1 MNQESQISNIET
13 LSDLKRI
20 KSQLRSLRKQL
31 RECKALIPHSQSAI
45 EQLDIEVAK
54 SFQENKKGTKRSYAT
69 ACFHHQQL
77 LSLQRRLSKDIYE
90 LKTQKERLETRC

>member
-1 MNQESQISNIET
+1 MNQESQNLNIDT
-13 LSDLKRI
+13 LADLKRI

-54 SFQENKKGTKRSYAT
+54 AFSENKKGTKRSYAT

-77 LSLQRRLSKDIYE
+77 LSLQRRLTNDIYK
-90 LKTQKERLETRC
+90 LRTQKERLKG